1 MLARRTVLA
10 ALGGGLVVAA
20 SGIAAQAASL
30 PSPDAAPAGGPAPRS
45 VGEMN
50 RGLGRTAPAPGQ
62 PREMQ
67 YYVVRRRY
75 WVRRYYVRPR
85 RFVWRCWWNAYGR
98 YCQWRY
104 I

>member
-1 MLARRTVLA
+1 MLARRSVLA
-10 ALGGGLVVAA
+10 ALGGGVVVAA
-20 SGIAAQAASL
+20 SGLAAQAASL
-30 PSPDAAPAGGPAPRS
+30 PSPGPAGSDAPRT
-45 VGEMN
+45 VADLR
-50 RGLGRTAPAPGQ
+50 RGLASTAPTGA

-85 RFVWRCWWNAYGR
+85 RFVWRCWWNGYGR
-98 YCQWRY
+98 YCRWRY